1 MQVHL
6 SKNTQTDMPAVLE
19 RAATLAPEIEAITT
33 VVAESTLDNPHA
45 SVNAPTD
52 TTTIEAVKQ
61 LVTTYAEDT
70 LRYIFVVGIGGSN
83 LGTKAIYDALYG
95 YTNNSTNDRP
105 VMIFLDTNNDAHLTY
120 YLETV
125 VPTLQDSKEYVVVPV
140 SKSGGTTE
148 TIMNTELLV
157 AALQKSDVYAP
168 ERVVAITDAESALDT
183 GAAAAGW
190 QRLHIP
196 DQVGGRYSVLTAV
209 GLFPL
214 ALVGVD
220 IDELL
225 HGAIDMRGF
234 CLLPEVAHNPAAQ
247 SASFL
252 SLARESGHI
261 IHDSFFFHTE
271 LESMGKW
278 YRQLTGESIGKEKN
292 IHGDTVHTGFTPTV
306 SIGSTDLH
314 SVGQLYLGGPQDKV
328 TSFIYSSDTSAVHQ
342 MPTDRVL
349 PDVVSMIAGAS
360 SHDVRTAIIA
370 GTQVAYQK
378 QQLPYMEIEFAKI
391 SAYELGAFMQY
402 KMLEMMYLGAL
413 LEVNPFDQ
421 PNVESYKIETKQLLE
436 ANE

>member
-1 MQVHL
+1 
-6 SKNTQTDMPAVLE
+6 MPAVLE
-19 RAATLAPEIEAITT
+19 RAATLAPEIEAITA
-33 VVAESTLDNPHA
+33 VVAANTLDDPHA

-52 TTTIEAVKQ
+52 AATIDAVKQ
-61 LVTTYAEDT
+61 LADTYANDT

-83 LGTKAIYDALYG
+83 LGTKAIYDALFGYG
-95 YTNNSTNDRP
+95 DSMASDRP

-120 YLETV
+120 YLETI
-125 VPTLQDSKEYVVVPV
+125 VPTLQDANEYVVVTV

-148 TIMNTELLV
+148 TIMNTELVV
-157 AALQKSDVYAP
+157 AALQNTGVYDP
-168 ERVVAITDAESALDT
+168 GRMVAITDAESALDI

-196 DQVGGRYSVLTAV
+196 AAVGGRYSVLTAV

-214 ALVGVD
+214 ALVGID

-225 HGAIDMRGF
+225 QGAVDMRGF

-247 SASFL
+247 SAAFL
-252 SLARESGHI
+252 SLVRESGHI

-271 LESMGKW
+271 LESLGKW

-328 TSFIYSSDTSAVHQ
+328 TTFVYSSDTSAVHQ
-342 MPTDRVL
+342 MPKKRVL
-349 PDVVSMIAGAS
+349 PDVVEMIAGAS
-360 SHDVRTAIIA
+360 SHDVRSAIIA
-370 GTQVAYQK
+370 GTQVAYQNN
-378 QQLPYMEIEFAKI
+378 QLPFMEIEFERI

-436 ANE
+436 ANT